1 MHLPGL
7 PDKIY
12 YKIGEVARIA
22 EVRTSVLRFW
32 ETELPFIAPEKSGS
46 GQRLYTREDIAR
58 ILQVKE
64 LLYNDKYTI
73 EGVRNRLQQN
83 GRSLPSDPPIPD
95 FSRQLLEE
103 IRNDLLALRR
113 LL

>member
-7 PDKIY
+7 PDKTY

-46 GQRLYTREDIAR
+46 GQRLYTR
-58 ILQVKE
+58 
-64 LLYNDKYTI
+64 
-73 EGVRNRLQQN
+73 
-83 GRSLPSDPPIPD
+83 
-95 FSRQLLEE
+95 
-103 IRNDLLALRR
+103 
-113 LL
+113 